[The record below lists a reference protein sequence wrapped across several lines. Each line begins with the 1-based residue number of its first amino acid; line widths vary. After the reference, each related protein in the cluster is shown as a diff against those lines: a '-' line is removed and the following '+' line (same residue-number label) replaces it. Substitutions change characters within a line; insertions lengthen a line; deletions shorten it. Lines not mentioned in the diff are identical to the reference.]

1 MTKLTNSLL
10 LQEILP
16 HLITHQ
22 HQIHMHL
29 PMLLIFKAIGC
40 GASFIIIKAMQFQQ
54 YLVANWMQKTD

>member
-16 HLITHQ
+16 RLIMHQ

-29 PMLLIFKAIGC
+29 LMLLIFKEIGY
-40 GASFIIIKAMQFQQ
+40 GESFIIIKVMQFQQ
-54 YLVANWMQKTD
+54 YPVVKWMQKTD